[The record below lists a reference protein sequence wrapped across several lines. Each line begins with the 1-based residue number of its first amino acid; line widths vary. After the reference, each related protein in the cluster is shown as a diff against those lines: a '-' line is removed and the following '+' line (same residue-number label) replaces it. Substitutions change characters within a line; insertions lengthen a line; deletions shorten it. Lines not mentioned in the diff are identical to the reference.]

1 MILDWIISYRA
12 LVMLL
17 HIVAAYSVSN
27 SLPAAVLTSFV
38 ALGVHE
44 ITFSEVP
51 QDADFDGIRPANGWT
66 I

>member
-1 MILDWIISYRA
+1 
-12 LVMLL
+12 MLL

-44 ITFSEVP
+44 MTFSEVP